1 MHSKIRI
8 LLIPYLPPHLTY
20 PVNYHVI
27 TGVPCI
33 FMELEKEKIKGPL
46 NAREALFSRFTH
58 AQDTYLSL
66 LPNPSLD
73 VQLDFALSK

>member
-1 MHSKIRI
+1 
-8 LLIPYLPPHLTY
+8 
-20 PVNYHVI
+20 
-27 TGVPCI
+27 
-33 FMELEKEKIKGPL
+33 MELEKEKIKGPL